1 MMIARISKFLILL
14 ILIFFCLNVKSQSSL
29 KDNYLPP
36 NQSETSIGNIHIIK
50 NIRYGAIPEIAND
63 SISDRLLDLY
73 LPQAQKTEKPLPVI
87 VFIHGGGFTGGDK
100 GLTELCINLAAE
112 GFAVAS
118 INYTLTLKYKKAEGT
133 SGTANMSKGIPK
145 NGFHPLLNE
154 AIQTASA
161 DAVKA
166 LTWIKNN
173 SSKYNLDSNKV
184 AISGGSAGAI
194 TALYTT
200 YVSNQKVIKIKAVI
214 DLWGGLE
221 NVDLIKKGAVPLLI
235 YHGDL
240 DKLINVDFAYA
251 LKKRMEEI
259 GSTKSE
265 IHIMEGKGHAQY
277 SYIAKNKVQ
286 EITEFLKA
294 NL

>member
-1 MMIARISKFLILL
+1 MIITRVNKILTL
-14 ILIFFCLNVKSQSSL
+14 LMLIFFSLNVKSQTIV
-29 KDNYLPP
+29 KKNYLAPS
-36 NQSETSIGNIHIIK
+36 QSETSIGSTHIIK
-50 NIRYGAIPEIAND
+50 NIRYGAIPEIADD

-73 LPQAQKTEKPLPVI
+73 LPQAKKTEKPLPVI

-100 GLTELCINLAAE
+100 GLTELCGNLAAE

-154 AIQTASA
+154 AIETASK
-161 DAVKA
+161 DAVLA
-166 LTWIKNN
+166 LSWIKNN
-173 SSKYNLDSNKV
+173 SKKYNLDINKV
-184 AISGGSAGAI
+184 AISGGSAGSM

-200 YVSNQKVIKIKAVI
+200 YVSNQKVINIKAVI

-221 NVDLIKKGAVPLLI
+221 NVDLIKKGAAPLLI

-251 LKKRMEEI
+251 LKKRMDEI
-259 GSTKSE
+259 GSTNSQ

-277 SYIAKNKVQ
+277 NYIAKNKIQ
-286 EITEFLKA
+286 EITKFLTT

>member
-1 MMIARISKFLILL
+1 MIITRVNKILTL
-14 ILIFFCLNVKSQSSL
+14 LMLIFFSLNVKSQTIV
-29 KDNYLPP
+29 KKNYLPP
-36 NQSETSIGNIHIIK
+36 SQSETSVGSTHIIK
-50 NIRYGAIPEIAND
+50 NIRYGAIPEIADD

-73 LPQAQKTEKPLPVI
+73 LPQAKKTEKSLPVI

-100 GLTELCINLAAE
+100 GLTELCGNLAAE

-161 DAVKA
+161 DAVLA
-166 LTWIKNN
+166 LSWIKNN
-173 SSKYNLDSNKV
+173 SKKYNLDINKV
-184 AISGGSAGAI
+184 AISGGSAGSM

-221 NVDLIKKGAVPLLI
+221 NVDLIKKGAAPLLI

-251 LKKRMEEI
+251 LKKRMDEI
-259 GSTKSE
+259 GSTNSQ

-277 SYIAKNKVQ
+277 NYIAKNKIQ
-286 EITEFLKA
+286 EITKFLTT

>member
-1 MMIARISKFLILL
+1 MISIRLSKILTL
-14 ILIFFCLNVKSQSSL
+14 LTLIFFSLSLKSQTLL
-29 KDNYLPP
+29 KKNYLPP
-36 NQSETSIGNIHIIK
+36 SQSETSIGSIHIIK

-73 LPQAQKTEKPLPVI
+73 LPPAKKPEKPLPVI

-100 GLTELCINLAAE
+100 GLTELGINLASE

-133 SGTANMSKGIPK
+133 SGAANMSQGIPK
-145 NGFHPLLNE
+145 NGFHPLLDE
-154 AIQTASA
+154 AIETASA
-161 DAVKA
+161 DAILA
-166 LTWIKNN
+166 LGWIKAN
-173 SSKYNLDSNKV
+173 SKKYNLDLNKV
-184 AISGGSAGAI
+184 AISGGSAGAM

-200 YVSNQKVIKIKAVI
+200 YVSDQKVIKIKAVI

-221 NVDLIKKGAVPLLI
+221 NADLIKKGAAPLLI

-251 LKKRMEEI
+251 LKNRMDAI
-259 GSTKSE
+259 GSTNSQ
-265 IHIMEGKGHAQY
+265 IHIMVGKGHAQY
-277 SYIAKNKVQ
+277 SYIIKNKIQ
-286 EITEFLKA
+286 EITDFLKT